1 MNKQPWIETYDVVM
15 PILKRDWPAAQVN
28 LPFVFKN
35 LPIRRLVVLS
45 GADLEPLL
53 PRDERIVFV
62 NENELM
68 EGLTLASVKKAMYAR
83 IYTDKRAG
91 WYFQQFLKLGYARVC
106 TEKAYI
112 VWDADTV
119 PVRPISFQNE
129 QGQYLFNVRPEYN
142 KPYFDTMKTLLGLEK
157 CQEDSFIAEHMIFDT
172 QRACRMLDEIE
183 ANDRLPG
190 TAFWEK
196 ILAAVPLDALKGSG
210 FSEFETYGTW
220 AMTRCPGRYEVRP
233 LHGLRSGKNILG
245 QAPDAETLEW
255 VGQSYDTVA
264 MEKFSASTPLRHLAA
279 SGRYRAG
286 HTAVQLNA
294 LKERFHV
301 IPAVYGWGRGLWP
314 RFKIWGGKY
323 KRMLRAKQTN
333 KK

>member
-172 QRACRMLDEIE
+172 QLACRMLDEIE

-190 TAFWEK
+190 TAFW
-196 ILAAVPLDALKGSG
+196 
-210 FSEFETYGTW
+210 
-220 AMTRCPGRYEVRP
+220 
-233 LHGLRSGKNILG
+233 
-245 QAPDAETLEW
+245 
-255 VGQSYDTVA
+255 
-264 MEKFSASTPLRHLAA
+264 
-279 SGRYRAG
+279 
-286 HTAVQLNA
+286 
-294 LKERFHV
+294 
-301 IPAVYGWGRGLWP
+301 
-314 RFKIWGGKY
+314 
-323 KRMLRAKQTN
+323 
-333 KK
+333 

>member
-1 MNKQPWIETYDVVM
+1 MNKQPWTETYDVVM

-172 QRACRMLDEIE
+172 QLACRMLDEIE

-196 ILAAVPLDALKGSG
+196 ILAAVPLDALKGCLLYTS
-210 FSEFETYGTW
+210 
-220 AMTRCPGRYEVRP
+220 
-233 LHGLRSGKNILG
+233 
-245 QAPDAETLEW
+245 DAADEL
-255 VGQSYDTVA
+255 
-264 MEKFSASTPLRHLAA
+264 
-279 SGRYRAG
+279 
-286 HTAVQLNA
+286 
-294 LKERFHV
+294 
-301 IPAVYGWGRGLWP
+301 
-314 RFKIWGGKY
+314 
-323 KRMLRAKQTN
+323 
-333 KK
+333 